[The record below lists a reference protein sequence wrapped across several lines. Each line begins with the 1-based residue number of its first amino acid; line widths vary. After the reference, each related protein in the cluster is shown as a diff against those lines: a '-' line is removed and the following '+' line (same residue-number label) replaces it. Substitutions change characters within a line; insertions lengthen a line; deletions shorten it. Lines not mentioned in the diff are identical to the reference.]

1 MTETILIID
10 LGSTSVK
17 STIFTPDAR
26 VLARSG
32 EGYPTAAPHPTWAE
46 QDPGEWW
53 EATVRATRDALQQ
66 ADARLDPA
74 QDCKI
79 VALGVTGQ
87 MHGLVALDRAGEAL
101 GPCLTVQD
109 RRAAAEVEAI
119 EDELGDGRA
128 YAVTGARLD
137 AASPAA
143 KLRWLARHQPETIS
157 RAAMFLPPK
166 DYLRYR
172 LTGSVAT
179 EPVDAAGSL
188 LYDLRLEAWS
198 PELAAAA
205 RVDPDCLPPP
215 RAPHSVAGTLTVPAA
230 RALGLPAGIPVA
242 VGAGD
247 DVECLGAGLLGPGR
261 ALEHLG
267 TTGSML
273 ACSPRIVADPAMRV
287 DCYPHAVPGHYL
299 VGGST
304 GSAGATLAWAAH
316 NLMTPEGMA
325 AGDGAGD
332 AAAPRL
338 DEELA
343 SDPAET
349 LVFLPYLAGERCPV
363 WNPHL
368 RGVLVGMTLGTTG
381 RQIARAVF
389 TGVAYS
395 LRHIL
400 DTLRDLDLRID
411 DVIASG
417 DGGDGAGPAWPRLRS
432 QVYGRP
438 LLLPE
443 AGDPTARGALL
454 LTLVAIGAQPDI
466 PTAAARLTTPTRR
479 VEPGPDPGDELERR
493 YRLYRELS
501 AATEPIFRR
510 WTG

>member
-1 MTETILIID
+1 MTEAILIID
-10 LGSTSVK
+10 LGSTRVK
-17 STIFTPDAR
+17 STVFTLEAR
-26 VLARSG
+26 VLARASA
-32 EGYPTAAPHPTWAE
+32 GYPTAAPHPTWAE
-46 QDPGEWW
+46 QDPGDWW
-53 EATVRATRDALQQ
+53 EAAVRASRDALQQ
-66 ADARLDPA
+66 ADARLGPA
-74 QDCKI
+74 HACEV

-87 MHGLVALDRAGEAL
+87 MHGLVTLDRAGQAL

-119 EDELGDGRA
+119 EAEVGDGRA

-143 KLRWLARHQPETIS
+143 KLRWLARHRPETLA

-172 LTGSVAT
+172 LTGAVAT

-205 RVDPDCLPPP
+205 RVDVACLPPL
-215 RAPHSVAGTLTVPAA
+215 RAPHSVAGTLTAPAA
-230 RALGLPAGIPVA
+230 PALGLSAGIPVA

-316 NLMTPEGMA
+316 NLTAKGMA
-325 AGDGAGD
+325 ADDSDGAVG
-332 AAAPRL
+332 APWL
-338 DEELA
+338 DEDLTL
-343 SDPAET
+343 DPAET
-349 LVFLPYLAGERCPV
+349 LVFLPSLAGERCPI

-368 RGVLVGMTLGTTG
+368 RGMLAGMTLATTG

-389 TGVAYS
+389 AGVAYS

-400 DTLRDLDLRID
+400 DTLEGLDLRVD

-417 DGGDGAGPAWPRLRS
+417 DGGEATGPAWPRLRS
-432 QVYGRP
+432 RVYRRP

-454 LTLVAIGAQPDI
+454 LTLVAVGAQPDI
-466 PTAAARLTTPTRR
+466 PTAAARLTPPTRR
-479 VEPGPDPGDELERR
+479 VDPGPDPGDELERR

-501 AATEPIFRR
+501 AATEPVFRR